1 MTKLSVQ
8 LDRGS
13 VPAGGGTVR
22 AAVRIQPGMTDE
34 NARRHVAMCI
44 DTSGS
49 MSGEKIEQVR
59 EGVRWTFGYLSD
71 SDYLSIVTFDDEVEV
86 VLPATR
92 WGDMT
97 LDEADAIVEEMRPGG
112 GTDILGGLEA
122 AYGTLEDLSAGPDV
136 GRRILLLSDGR
147 DETETP
153 TFAEFAR
160 RVRREDGIAVPAAG
174 IGEFYDEATIRTVGT
189 ASDGEWVHLSRAGD
203 IENFFG
209 RKVETLGTVVA
220 PSPNLEVGLP
230 AGARVGEVL
239 LRQPQVRAANVERV
253 DDGVRVFLP
262 DLLEFETQEVVFTV
276 EAPPCEGGRSFRFA
290 DVTLNTPGETTT
302 AAVDVECVAE
312 TGTGATEEVET
323 PEVTVKHVETKVR
336 KAASEGDLERAE
348 TMLAQA
354 TGEADVPDETT
365 EIRRDVGDEGARTRD
380 ETDPDDDETWTVV
393 GDDVQVRQDQPE
405 TEATKIQQD
414 QPETE
419 ATKIQ
424 QDQPETEAT
433 KIQQEAVADLSGVVD
448 EEGLAELRT
457 VVESTAA
464 DDLEDQYRTTK
475 IRDEEGG

>member
-1 MTKLSVQ
+1 MTELSVQ
-8 LDRGS
+8 LDRGA
-13 VPAGGGTVR
+13 VPADGGTVR

-86 VLPATR
+86 MLPATR
-92 WGDMT
+92 WRDMT
-97 LDEADAIVEEMRPGG
+97 LEEADAIVEEMRPGG

-160 RVRREDGIAVPAAG
+160 RVRRDDGIAVPAAG

-230 AGARVGEVL
+230 AGASVGEVL

-276 EAPPCEGGRSFRFA
+276 KAPPCEGGRSFRFA

-302 AAVDVECVAE
+302 AAVDIECVTD
-312 TGTGATEEVET
+312 TGPGGPKEVET

-336 KAASEGDLERAE
+336 RAASEGDLERAE

-354 TGEADVPDETT
+354 TGEVEVP
-365 EIRRDVGDEGARTRD
+365 
-380 ETDPDDDETWTVV
+380 DDETKVRRDASDDDWQWTTV
-393 GDDVQVRQDQPE
+393 GDDVQVQQGPAED
-405 TEATKIQQD
+405 EATKIRRD
-414 QPETE
+414 RPENE
-419 ATKIQ
+419 ATTIQ
-424 QDQPETEAT
+424 SEG
-433 KIQQEAVADLSGVVD
+433 VADLSGVVD
-448 EEGLAELRT
+448 DEALSELRT

-475 IRDEEGG
+475 IRDEEGR